1 MIMILFLQIIKTKE
15 ELQVNNNKGITLV
28 SLMGYVILTI
38 TILAVLTSLSIHF
51 RRNLSDM
58 DTKTI
63 QDSKFDKINLQM
75 LEETKTSGNSINI
88 DETTT
93 QKIVFTNGNTYTYDS
108 SELAVYLNDNIEVI
122 DNVTLFNATVE
133 EKTTKQI
140 LKLKVSINGKERIM
154 EYVVNTSE

>member
-1 MIMILFLQIIKTKE
+1 M
-15 ELQVNNNKGITLV
+15 NNNKGITLV
-28 SLMGYVILTI
+28 SLIGYVILTI
-38 TILAVLTSLSIHF
+38 TVLAVLTSLSIHF
-51 RRNLSDM
+51 RRNLKDM

-63 QDSKFDKINLQM
+63 QDSNFDKINLQM
-75 LEETKTSGNSINI
+75 LEETKASGNSINI

-108 SELAVYLNDNIEVI
+108 NELAVYLNDNIEVI

-140 LKLKVSINGKERIM
+140 LKLKVTINEKERIM
-154 EYVVNTSE
+154 EYIVNTSE

>member
-1 MIMILFLQIIKTKE
+1 M
-15 ELQVNNNKGITLV
+15 NNNKGITLV

-133 EKTTKQI
+133 EKTKEIPYSEFKNNKTKYRAVPNSYNEETKTI
-140 LKLKVSINGKERIM
+140 LV
-154 EYVVNTSE
+154 YC